1 MHFRKFDL
9 NLLVVLDALLTE
21 RNVTRAAEQLF
32 VTQPAVSNA
41 LTRIREYFDDQILV
55 RHGREM
61 ELTPLARSLVAPV
74 RELILNAGVL
84 LDGDYLFDP
93 AKASRSFR
101 IAMSDYCATVL
112 MAPLMRIISRE
123 APGIRCEVTTL
134 SERSI
139 SMLVAGE
146 LDMCLTAQDLRM
158 LDAAVEADQ
167 FGKLLLFTDDF
178 VCAVDAQHEGIG
190 AALDLST
197 FLAMPHAVTRFGSGT
212 ISMEER
218 TWQRLGLDVK
228 VAAVAPTF
236 GSLISLLEGTPL
248 IISLQRRL
256 AERLAAA
263 FSIRMLTPPIDIPSL
278 EQTLY
283 WHSRSEHDKAH
294 FWMRGVLNRAA
305 ATLEPREIASEP
317 ASI

>member
-41 LTRIREYFDDQILV
+41 LTRIRDYFDDQILV
-55 RHGREM
+55 RHGRDM

-84 LDGDYLFDP
+84 LDADYMFDA

-101 IAMSDYCATVL
+101 IAMSDYCAMVL
-112 MAPLMRIISRE
+112 LAPLMRILSLE
-123 APGIRCEVTTL
+123 GPGIRCEVTTI

-167 FGKLLLFTDDF
+167 FGKRLLFTDDF
-178 VCAVDAQHEGIG
+178 VCAVDAEHEQVGG
-190 AALDLST
+190 TLGLET

-236 GSLISLLEGTPL
+236 GSLVSLLEGTPL
-248 IISLQRRL
+248 VISLQRRL

-263 FSIRMLTPPIDIPSL
+263 FSIRTFEPPIDIPPL

-294 FWMRGVLNRAA
+294 VWMRQVLTRAA
-305 ATLEPREIASEP
+305 ATLE
-317 ASI
+317 